1 MAKAADYR
9 IQDVQK
15 ARVNG
20 QDVKTFSAFRRDGD
34 RFVHV
39 GQFSAPVQTADST
52 LWKIADAAKDEAS
65 ES

>member
-15 ARVNG
+15 TRVNG
-20 QDVKTFSAFRRDGD
+20 QDVKTFSAFKRDGD

-39 GQFSAPVQTADST
+39 GQFSAPVKTADGA
-52 LWKIADAAKDEAS
+52 LWKIAAADTPE
-65 ES
+65 E